1 MKMKAKKN
9 RKVHSNFLATLA
21 GNRDSVQDIIDKVN
35 GGPTGTLLG
44 FMPDNYLICMGSIS
58 LEPMKRSKKLKKT
71 VSNLDDFF

>member
-1 MKMKAKKN
+1 MKAKKN

-21 GNRDSVQDIIDKVN
+21 GNRDTVQDIIDKVN

-58 LEPMKRSKKLKKT
+58 LEPMKRSKKSNKS
-71 VSNLDDFF
+71 VSNLNDFF

>member
-1 MKMKAKKN
+1 MKAKKN